1 MNLGLRKYGSQ
12 KMPKEN
18 NEMRRNSYTRL
29 LVAGSEIGVKFFSE
43 VFFLIGRVL
52 RWHEPRDDKRK
63 YDFGMMQ
70 GEFSLLG
77 YSVNRGEFSLLGYSV
92 NLGTVLIS
100 DSAHTRQ
107 CIILNYGLIVAVF
120 HPRRGFIISG
130 VNVEAS
136 RSHLYSDDVLGSR
149 WKFARRFAEG
159 IGKLAGN
166 TKGDRQKEDRRT
178 CRKIARGCRNI
189 RELSLN

>member
-18 NEMRRNSYTRL
+18 NETRRNSYTRL
-29 LVAGSEIGVKFFSE
+29 LVAGSEVVYFGRTIGVKFFSE

-70 GEFSLLG
+70 GLAKVKSMHRVDTFGNSSGVCRKLAEGIESLPG
-77 YSVNRGEFSLLGYSV
+77 WRKEVRQKKN
-92 NLGTVLIS
+92 
-100 DSAHTRQ
+100 DTRQ
-107 CIILNYGLIVAVF
+107 KIVGGNRKAY
-120 HPRRGFIISG
+120 RD
-130 VNVEAS
+130 
-136 RSHLYSDDVLGSR
+136 SDDVLGSR

-166 TKGDRQKEDRRT
+166 TKGDR
-178 CRKIARGCRNI
+178 
-189 RELSLN
+189 